1 MEKKHF
7 TACHECDLIHQLPD
21 VPEGGVARC
30 ARCDSVLY
38 RPRKD
43 SLNRTLA
50 LALAGTILFIIA
62 NTFPFIAFK
71 IGAQVRETTLAT
83 GIYELFNQNMGLIA
97 SLVLITVV
105 IVPAINL
112 CCLLYIIFPLQL
124 NRVPKFMVPVFRLYL
139 MLKPW
144 GMMEIFMLG
153 IIVSGFKLIKMAS
166 LIPGLS
172 LFAFFGLIFVLTTI
186 IITLDEHL
194 IWEKVDY
201 S

>member
-1 MEKKHF
+1 MEREHF

-21 VPEGGVARC
+21 VPAGEVARC

-50 LALAGTILFIIA
+50 LALAGSILFIIA

-71 IGAQVRETTLAT
+71 IGAQVRQTTLAT
-83 GIYELFNQNMGLIA
+83 GIYELFNQDMGLIA

>member
-1 MEKKHF
+1 MKKDHF
-7 TACHECDLIHQLPD
+7 IACHECDLIHNLPE
-21 VPEGGVARC
+21 VPAGGVARC
-30 ARCDSVLY
+30 QRCESTLY

-50 LALAGTILFIIA
+50 LAMAGSILFIIA

-97 SLVLITVV
+97 ALVLITVV
-105 IVPAINL
+105 IVPAISL
-112 CCLLYIIFPLQL
+112 CCLLYIILPLQL
-124 NRVPKFMVPVFRLYL
+124 NRAPKFMVPVFRLYL
-139 MLKPW
+139 FLKPW

-153 IIVSGFKLIKMAS
+153 ILVSGFKLIKMAS

-172 LFAFFGLIFVLTTI
+172 LFAFLGLIFVLTTI
-186 IITLDEHL
+186 IVTMDEHL

>member
-1 MEKKHF
+1 MERKHF

-21 VPEGGVARC
+21 VPAGGVARC

-71 IGAQVRETTLAT
+71 IGAQVRQTTLAT

>member
-1 MEKKHF
+1 
-7 TACHECDLIHQLPD
+7 
-21 VPEGGVARC
+21 
-30 ARCDSVLY
+30 
-38 RPRKD
+38 
-43 SLNRTLA
+43 
-50 LALAGTILFIIA
+50 
-62 NTFPFIAFK
+62 
-71 IGAQVRETTLAT
+71 
-83 GIYELFNQNMGLIA
+83 
-97 SLVLITVV
+97 
-105 IVPAINL
+105 
-112 CCLLYIIFPLQL
+112 
-124 NRVPKFMVPVFRLYL
+124 MVPVFRLYL

>member
-1 MEKKHF
+1 MKKEHF
-7 TACHECDLIHQLPD
+7 IACHECDLIHELPD
-21 VPEGGVARC
+21 VPAGGVARC
-30 ARCDSVLY
+30 VRCDSTLY

-50 LALAGTILFIIA
+50 LAMAGSILFVIA

-71 IGAQVRETTLAT
+71 IGAQVRETSLAT
-83 GIYELFNQNMGLIA
+83 GIFELYSQHMGLIA

-112 CCLLYIIFPLQL
+112 CCLLYIILPLQL

-186 IITLDEHL
+186 IVTLDEHL